1 MTPTNPIAHGGVLIE
16 WARYAAVGLELF
28 GVIVI
33 VLSVLV
39 AAAGFIRSGSRAG
52 DWPGAYDGA
61 RANLGRGILLGL
73 ELLVGADIIATV
85 TSPLTVESVGLL
97 AGIVAIRTFLS
108 FALETEIE
116 GRFPWRR
123 HTAERAHPDQPPP
136 RRAKR
141 TTKPP
146 A

>member
-1 MTPTNPIAHGGVLIE
+1 MTPANALVRGGEMID
-16 WARYAAVGLELF
+16 WARYAATALELF
-28 GVIVI
+28 GVAVI
-33 VLSVLV
+33 VLSVIF
-39 AAAGFIRSGSRAG
+39 AAIGYLRSGLRSR

-85 TSPLTVESVGLL
+85 TAPLTVASVGML

-123 HTAERAHPDQPPP
+123 HTAQRSHPD
-136 RRAKR
+136 RASSGDQA
-141 TTKPP
+141 PSVSP
-146 A
+146 E

>member
-1 MTPTNPIAHGGVLIE
+1 MTGAGLSRDGELIE
-16 WARYAAVGLELF
+16 WARHAATALEMLGVAVILIAVALAAVGYF
-28 GVIVI
+28 
-33 VLSVLV
+33 
-39 AAAGFIRSGSRAG
+39 RSGFRSR

-136 RRAKR
+136 RRKNGDAG
-141 TTKPP
+141 P
-146 A
+146 

>member
-1 MTPTNPIAHGGVLIE
+1 MTGAGLSRDGQLID
-16 WARYAAVGLELF
+16 WARHAATALEMLGVAVILLAVAIAAVGYF
-28 GVIVI
+28 
-33 VLSVLV
+33 
-39 AAAGFIRSGSRAG
+39 RSGFRSG

-61 RANLGRGILLGL
+61 RANLGRGILMGL

-85 TSPLTVESVGLL
+85 TAPLTVESVGLL

-123 HTAERAHPDQPPP
+123 DTAQRTHPDHPSP
-136 RRAKR
+136 RPDEGGAG
-141 TTKPP
+141 P
-146 A
+146 